1 MYVGGGGPHIYS
13 TSLRDCFISFIIII
27 TCLGLGL
34 GLGLVS
40 GLGVGL
46 GLVLGK
52 SIGLGVGLGSQRDLL
67 HEVVVAAVVEDG
79 LRRA

>member
-1 MYVGGGGPHIYS
+1 M
-13 TSLRDCFISFIIII
+13 
-27 TCLGLGL
+27 LGLGL
-34 GLGLVS
+34 GLR
-40 GLGVGL
+40 L

-79 LRRA
+79 LRSARAILHALHRDLEALPLVLQLRLG